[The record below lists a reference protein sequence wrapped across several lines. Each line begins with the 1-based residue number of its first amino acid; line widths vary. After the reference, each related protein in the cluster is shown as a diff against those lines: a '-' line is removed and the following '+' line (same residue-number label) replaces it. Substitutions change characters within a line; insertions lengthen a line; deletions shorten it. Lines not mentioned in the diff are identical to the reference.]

1 MIDKETY
8 LKEREPV
15 VDKCKN
21 CERVVEGP
29 EPFFPRYA
37 VKKRYCR
44 SYLYPKKKW
53 ERGNCNFNY
62 IVIDGSSSSK
72 RIIANSSKR
81 RKAKGFV

>member
-8 LKEREPV
+8 LKEREPII
-15 VDKCKN
+15 DKCKN

-29 EPFFPRYA
+29 EPFFPRYT
-37 VKKRYCR
+37 VKKKYCR

-62 IVIDGSSSSK
+62 IVEEGSSK
-72 RIIANSSKR
+72 RIIASNHASR